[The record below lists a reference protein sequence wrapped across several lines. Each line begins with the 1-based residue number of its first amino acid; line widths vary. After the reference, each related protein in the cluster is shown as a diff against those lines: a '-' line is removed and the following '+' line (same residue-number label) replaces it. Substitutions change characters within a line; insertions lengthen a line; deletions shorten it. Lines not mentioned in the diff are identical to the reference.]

1 MLIFIVN
8 QSTTLEILQLK
19 LPPMLTHQSKIF
31 ILTILLGKSEL
42 LLLSD
47 HFQEL
52 KMPLGSI
59 TLLELR
65 SSKVVELVTPRELL
79 FSLLKSNVLDQNVQL
94 DV

>member
-1 MLIFIVN
+1 M
-8 QSTTLEILQLK
+8 
-19 LPPMLTHQSKIF
+19 
-31 ILTILLGKSEL
+31 
-42 LLLSD
+42 LSD